1 MPSTYTTN
9 LGIEK
14 IATGEQSG
22 TWGATT
28 NTNFDLIDQ
37 AINGIVAVTLASA
50 GSSGSPNTLAITDG
64 SASDGRN
71 KFIEFVDG
79 GDLGA
84 TAYVQLT
91 PNDAEKI
98 VIIRNSLSGSQSL
111 IVFQGT
117 YNASNDFEVPNG
129 NDVVLKFDGAGTG
142 ATVTQVFDDLLI
154 GALSATT
161 VDATTLQIGGT
172 SITATA
178 TEINRLDGVASALV
192 EADDIGTSVLAYDA
206 NLQGFVD
213 AFTLPTS
220 DGSTDQALIT
230 NGSGTISFGSA
241 GISTG
246 KAIAMA
252 IVFG

>member
-71 KFIEFVDG
+71 KFVEFVDG

-98 VIIRNSLSGSQSL
+98 VIIRNSLSGGQSL

-142 ATVTQVFDDLLI
+142 AT
-154 GALSATT
+154 S
-161 VDATTLQIGGT
+161 
-172 SITATA
+172 
-178 TEINRLDGVASALV
+178 
-192 EADDIGTSVLAYDA
+192 
-206 NLQGFVD
+206 
-213 AFTLPTS
+213 
-220 DGSTDQALIT
+220 
-230 NGSGTISFGSA
+230 
-241 GISTG
+241 
-246 KAIAMA
+246 
-252 IVFG
+252 